1 LQGIRING
9 VLQFFINAIM
19 KTTRQFG
26 NRVLQRLVSFLQFQS
41 KNKVMRKK
49 LNMVTIRYNP
59 KKVLVSFRNQE
70 NLGILKNSFV
80 RQYLTDLI
88 TKRGTLLELDL
99 SGVRFIDSEGFDTLN
114 ILTRVGR
121 KYDSSLM
128 LKGVEKEVIEMINLA
143 KRYYIFDVRHIEP
156 ALRA

>member
-1 LQGIRING
+1 
-9 VLQFFINAIM
+9 M

>member
-1 LQGIRING
+1 MSKVRHS
-9 VLQFFINAIM
+9 
-19 KTTRQFG
+19 K
-26 NRVLQRLVSFLQFQS
+26 NRVLKRLVSFLQIPIKS
-41 KNKVMRKK
+41 RVMKRKI
-49 LNMVTIRYNP
+49 NMVTIRYNQ

-99 SGVRFIDSEGFDTLN
+99 SGIRFIDSEGFDTLN
-114 ILTRVGR
+114 ILTRIGR

-128 LKGVEKEVIEMINLA
+128 LKGVEKEVIEMMNLA
-143 KRYYIFDVRHIEP
+143 KRYYVFDVRHIEP

>member
-1 LQGIRING
+1 
-9 VLQFFINAIM
+9 
-19 KTTRQFG
+19 
-26 NRVLQRLVSFLQFQS
+26 
-41 KNKVMRKK
+41 
-49 LNMVTIRYNP
+49 MVTVRYSQHR
-59 KKVLVSFRNQE
+59 VLVSFRNQE

-99 SGVRFIDSEGFDTLN
+99 NGVRFIDSQGFDTLN

-121 KYDSSLM
+121 KYNSSLM
-128 LKGVEKEVIEMINLA
+128 LKGVEKEVIEMMNLA
-143 KRYYIFDVRHIEP
+143 RRYYVFDVRHIEP